1 MESQT
6 HLNQKVQRFSE
17 ECRQK
22 GLSVTHQRLAVY
34 KKLAA
39 TKSHPT
45 VEELYDLIVPDF
57 PMMSL
62 ATVYKTLETF
72 EKHGFVSKTRP
83 TGEKARFDAN
93 LNPHHHLVCKVCGC
107 IEDVYDEALS
117 RINLPDTKTSNFRIE
132 DFRVD
137 FRGVCS
143 ECQ

>member
-1 MESQT
+1 MESQVN
-6 HLNQKVQRFSE
+6 LNHKVERFAAA
-17 ECRQK
+17 CRQK
-22 GLSVTHQRLAVY
+22 GLSVTHQRLAIY
-34 KKLAA
+34 KQLAG
-39 TKSHPT
+39 TTSHPT
-45 VEELYDLIVPDF
+45 AEELYDSIMPDF

-93 LNPHHHLVCKVCGC
+93 LTPHHHLVCKLCGR

-117 RINLPDTKTSNFRIE
+117 RMNLPDTKHFNFKIE

-137 FRGVCS
+137 FRGICK
-143 ECQ
+143 ECR